1 MWPMT
6 EQLIRDTDRPRRS
19 RRRRRKLRPAPLI
32 GLVVGLLL
40 IGWLVWQFAV
50 SGLVARFQYAD
61 QVNELRA
68 SWAAE
73 GGSDQ
78 DATPSPSPSRTR
90 PEPGQAYAILHV
102 PTWGDSYAVPIIAG
116 TSQGV
121 LARGIG
127 AYASSVPPGQL
138 GNLALAGYRTTHGA
152 PFGRLLALNA
162 GDEVVI
168 ETREAVFVYVIDVPA
183 REVTV
188 SGDAAWV
195 LDPVPGTADE
205 PTRPTLT
212 LTTSQDLIW
221 SDDRSVAFAHLGST
235 RNK

>member
-1 MWPMT
+1 MT
-6 EQLIRDTDRPRRS
+6 DQLTRDSDHPRRS

-32 GLVVGLLL
+32 ALVVGVLL
-40 IGWLVWQFAV
+40 IGWLGWQFLV

-61 QVNELRA
+61 QVNDLRA
-68 SWAAE
+68 SWAADA
-73 GGSDQ
+73 GAAQADG
-78 DATPSPSPSRTR
+78 DATASPAR

-102 PTWGDSYAVPIIAG
+102 PTWGDAHAVPIIAG
-116 TSQGV
+116 TSQGA
-121 LARGIG
+121 LARGVG
-127 AYASSVPPGQL
+127 AYASSVPPGRV
-138 GNLALAGYRTTHGA
+138 GNVALAGYRTTHGA
-152 PFGRLLALNA
+152 PFGKLLTLNE

-183 REVTV
+183 RDVTV
-188 SGDAAWV
+188 PGDAAWV